1 MRRQEAGDPI
11 HQDIKVA
18 TGNAIAVLCK
28 CVKQESSD
36 AGTPESQ
43 DSGEAVEDSAQ
54 ELVARAEV
62 VQVSTTDWD
71 RKRHR
76 VQLLASAEST
86 RAPSTPGPGCA
97 G

>member
-1 MRRQEAGDPI
+1 VTPI

-36 AGTPESQ
+36 AGTQ
-43 DSGEAVEDSAQ
+43 KVRIAVEAVEDFSSG
-54 ELVARAEV
+54 VSSPAEV

-76 VQLLASAEST
+76 CNSWHSQRV
-86 RAPSTPGPGCA
+86 RARRQRPDPGAPDKSEA
-97 G
+97 